1 MRRAFV
7 CAAMSALVS
16 ATIIV
21 PEALASD
28 VIVIGDSNGYSSGAN
43 KCRSVEETATPSALA
58 GAKVVFR
65 PSGWLRAAM
74 M

>member
-1 MRRAFV
+1 MQR
-7 CAAMSALVS
+7 ALVCPRS
-16 ATIIV
+16 CLQLSPCPKPV
-21 PEALASD
+21 PND
-28 VIVIGDSNGYSSGAN
+28 VIEIGDSNGYSSGAN